1 MDKYY
6 VYEHLKPNTNEIF
19 YVGKGAG
26 HRANTKSNRN
36 IYWHNIVNKYDGFDV
51 RYLIK
56 NVDEEFALLVE
67 CERISQLKM
76 LNIKICNL
84 TDGGDGVSGYK
95 FTEQQRKN
103 ISDGHKG
110 QVVSEKTRIA
120 VSKAHKGIPKS
131 AEVRK
136 KISDSNLGKKRTKEQ
151 NEVMS
156 KLKSKPV
163 YCITEDKYFK
173 SAKEA
178 SQHYG
183 LGLASVSIVC
193 NGKRNSVNKM
203 KFCYV
208 EDKKE
213 MECP

>member
-1 MDKYY
+1 MNKYY

-26 HRANTKSNRN
+26 HRATTKSNRN
-36 IYWHNIVNKYDGFDV
+36 IYWHNIVNKYNGFDV
-51 RYLIK
+51 KYLIK
-56 NVDEEFALLVE
+56 DVDEEFALLVE

-131 AEVRK
+131 AEIRK
-136 KISDSNLGKKRTKEQ
+136 KIADGNLGKKRTKEQ

-163 YCITEDKYFK
+163 YCITDNKYFK

-178 SQHYG
+178 SQYYKVG
-183 LGLASVSIVC
+183 ISSVSRVC
-193 NGKRNSVNKM
+193 SGKRKSTNKM
-203 KFCYV
+203 TFCYV
-208 EDKKE
+208 KD
-213 MECP
+213 